1 MNARRRREVPEWMR
15 RVYESDGSWYFV
27 PRRGKWIR
35 LCRVSDGESK
45 LLERLR
51 EEKGKL
57 AAVEGTGN
65 MPRLVAEYVEA
76 HKAEHKEKAW
86 PKYGDYVKP
95 PFRNLNA
102 NQVDAA
108 HIGKFLTT
116 KYKNKLHM
124 QRVMRAFLSGFFQ
137 WAIQERHA
145 KTNPCRDV
153 KLKKP
158 AARTA
163 YITDDDFAAIRGHML
178 RDKNGHKLP
187 GGEMM
192 QCFVDLCYLTA
203 QRSTDIRELRWRQDP
218 AAPAAC
224 SWVDQDA
231 GVIHFKPTKT
241 IKSSGV
247 AVDWPITPEIA
258 AVLERVKGIGKIKGV
273 HVIHTLLGKPFGAT
287 GARSAWDRACERASL
302 DGYTVKDIRAKAL
315 TDAKKAGYDI
325 EQIMVAAAH
334 SNAKTTEVYI
344 KDRETPVSGVRLT
357 VPTGKRP

>member
-1 MNARRRREVPEWMR
+1 MNARRRREVPEWMQ

-27 PRRGKWIR
+27 PRGGKWIR
-35 LCRVSDGESK
+35 LCRVSEGESR

-51 EEKGKL
+51 DERAKL
-57 AAVEGTGN
+57 AAIEGIGN
-65 MPRLVAEYVEA
+65 MPRLVGEYV
-76 HKAEHKEKAW
+76 KAFKDDHKEKAW

-95 PFRNLNA
+95 AFKNLNA

-108 HIGKFLTT
+108 HVSKFLRT
-116 KYKNKLHM
+116 KYKDKLHM
-124 QRVMRAFLSGFFQ
+124 QRIMRAFLSGFFQ
-137 WAIQERHA
+137 WAIEERHA

-163 YITDDDFAAIRGHML
+163 YITDVEFAAIRDNML
-178 RDKNGHKLP
+178 KNKNGHKVP

-218 AAPAAC
+218 AAPANC

-241 IKSSGV
+241 INSSGV
-247 AVDWPITPEIA
+247 AVDWPITAEIA
-258 AVLERVKGIGKIKGV
+258 AVLDRAKGIGKIKGV
-273 HVIHTLLGKPFGAT
+273 HVIHTLLGKPYGAT
-287 GARSAWDRACERASL
+287 GARSAWDRACERAGL

-315 TDAKKAGYDI
+315 TDAKRAGYNI
-325 EQIMVAAAH
+325 EEIMVAAAH
-334 SNAKTTEVYI
+334 SDAKTTEIYI
-344 KDRETPVSGVRLT
+344 KDRETPVSGVRLS
-357 VPTGKRP
+357 VPTSKTH